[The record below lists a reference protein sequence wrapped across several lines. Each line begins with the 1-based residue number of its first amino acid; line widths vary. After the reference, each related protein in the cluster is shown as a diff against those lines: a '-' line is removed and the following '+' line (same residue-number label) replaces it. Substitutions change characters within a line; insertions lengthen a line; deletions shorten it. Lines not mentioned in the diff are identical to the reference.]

1 MVDDI
6 STKIVVG
13 MPWLQEV
20 GMNILLALIILGV
33 GWWLSNVAGRSVR
46 KMAQRSTH
54 IDITIV
60 PIAQTVVVWAIRVF
74 VLIAVLARFGV
85 QTASIIAIL
94 GAAGLAIGLALQN
107 TLQNI
112 ASGIMLLIL
121 RPIRAG
127 EYVAI
132 VGKGDGTVDEVGL
145 FVTRMVQT
153 DGVNFYLPNSLI
165 WGSQIINY
173 SRNATRRMDI
183 AVGVRYGDDL
193 DKAIDVLRELATN
206 HEKVLQDPAPNVFVS
221 GYKDSTVTINL
232 RVWANVEDFWAL
244 NFELNRTVLQSLEY
258 AGLQHPI
265 PVRAVLQDTKG
276 AQEVTQ

>member
-1 MVDDI
+1 MVDDL
-6 STKIVVG
+6 STNIVVG
-13 MPWLQEV
+13 MPWLQDI
-20 GMNILLALIILGV
+20 GLNILLAIIILLV
-33 GWWLSNVAGRSVR
+33 GWWFSNVAGRSMR

-60 PIAQTVVVWAIRVF
+60 PIVQTVVVWAIRIF
-74 VLIAVLARFGV
+74 VVIAVLARFGV
-85 QTASIIAIL
+85 QTASIIALL

-121 RPIRAG
+121 HPIRAG
-127 EYVAI
+127 EFVSI
-132 VGKGDGTVDEVGL
+132 VGRGDGTVDEVGL

-153 DGVNFYLPNSLI
+153 DGVYFYLPNSLI

-173 SRNATRRMDI
+173 SRNTTRRMDI
-183 AVGVRYGDDL
+183 AVGVRYGDNL
-193 DKAIDVLRELATN
+193 DKALEVLKELASS
-206 HEKVLQDPAPNVFVS
+206 HEQVLQDPAPNVFVS

-232 RVWANVEDFWAL
+232 RLWANVEDYWAL
-244 NFELNRTVLQSLEY
+244 HFELNRTVLQSLEH

-276 AQEVTQ
+276 SQEAA

>member
-6 STKIVVG
+6 STRMVVG
-13 MPWLQEV
+13 MPWLQEI

-33 GWWLSNVAGRSVR
+33 GWWASGVAGRSVR

-60 PIAQTVVVWAIRVF
+60 PIAQTVVVWTIRVF
-74 VLIAVLARFGV
+74 VLITVLARFGV

-94 GAAGLAIGLALQN
+94 GAAGIAIGLALKN

-121 RPIRAG
+121 RPIAVG

-183 AVGVRYGDDL
+183 VVGVRYGDDL
-193 DKAIDVLRELATN
+193 DKAIAVLKELALN
-206 HEKVLQDPAPNVFVS
+206 HEKALQDPAPNVFVS

-232 RVWANVEDFWAL
+232 RLWAKVEDYWAL
-244 NFELNRTVLQSLEY
+244 QYELNRTVLQSLEQ

-265 PVRAVLQDTKG
+265 PVRAVLQDTKE
-276 AQEVTQ
+276 AQEAA

>member
-6 STKIVVG
+6 STRMVVG
-13 MPWLQEV
+13 MPWLQEI

-33 GWWLSNVAGRSVR
+33 GWWASGVAGRSVR

-60 PIAQTVVVWAIRVF
+60 PIAQTVVVWTIRVF

-94 GAAGLAIGLALQN
+94 GAAGIAIGLALKN

-127 EYVAI
+127 EFVSI

-145 FVTRMVQT
+145 FVTRMVQA

-183 AVGVRYGDDL
+183 VVGVRYGDDL
-193 DKAIDVLRELATN
+193 DKAIAVLKELALN
-206 HEKVLQDPAPNVFVS
+206 HEKALQDPAPNVFVS
-221 GYKDSTVTINL
+221 GYKESTVTINL
-232 RVWANVEDFWAL
+232 RLWATVEDYWGL
-244 NFELNRTVLQSLEY
+244 QYELNRTVVQSLEH

-265 PVRAVLQDTKG
+265 PVRAVLQDTKV
-276 AQEVTQ
+276 AQEVA

>member
-6 STKIVVG
+6 STRMVVG
-13 MPWLQEV
+13 MPWLQEI

-33 GWWLSNVAGRSVR
+33 GWWASGVAGRSVR

-60 PIAQTVVVWAIRVF
+60 PIAQTVVVWTIRVF

-94 GAAGLAIGLALQN
+94 GAAGIAIGLALKN

-121 RPIRAG
+121 RPIAVG

-183 AVGVRYGDDL
+183 VVGVRYGDDL
-193 DKAIDVLRELATN
+193 DKAIAVLKELALN
-206 HEKVLQDPAPNVFVS
+206 HEKALQDPAPNVFVS

-232 RVWANVEDFWAL
+232 RLWAKVEDYWAL
-244 NFELNRTVLQSLEY
+244 QYELNRTVLQSLEQ

-265 PVRAVLQDTKG
+265 PVRAVLQDTKE
-276 AQEVTQ
+276 AQEAA

>member
-6 STKIVVG
+6 STRMVVG
-13 MPWLQEV
+13 MPWLQEI

-33 GWWLSNVAGRSVR
+33 GWWASGVAGRSVR

-60 PIAQTVVVWAIRVF
+60 PIAQTVVVWTIRVF

-94 GAAGLAIGLALQN
+94 GAAGIAIGLALKN

-121 RPIRAG
+121 RPIAVG

-173 SRNATRRMDI
+173 SRNVTRRMDI
-183 AVGVRYGDDL
+183 VVGVRYGDDL
-193 DKAIDVLRELATN
+193 DKAIAVLKELALN
-206 HEKVLQDPAPNVFVS
+206 HEKALQDPAPNVFVS

-232 RVWANVEDFWAL
+232 RLWAKVEDYWAL
-244 NFELNRTVLQSLEY
+244 QYELNRTVLQSLEQ

-265 PVRAVLQDTKG
+265 PVRAVLQDSKE
-276 AQEVTQ
+276 AQEAA